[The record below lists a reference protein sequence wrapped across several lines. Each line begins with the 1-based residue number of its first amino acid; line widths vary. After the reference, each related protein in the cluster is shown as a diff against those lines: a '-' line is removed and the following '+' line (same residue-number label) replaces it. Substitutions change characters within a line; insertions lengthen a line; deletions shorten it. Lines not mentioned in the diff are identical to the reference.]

1 MEAKPPIMFPK
12 LFNGS
17 ALKGK
22 VAIAHRGKHTFV
34 DKAERLQAAG
44 AVAVIFVNDSD
55 EHFRPAAPDSGV
67 TINIP
72 CVCLRKSDG
81 EQLVSK
87 LPANISIAPHQGLSV
102 RMEWRPT
109 HTLRTTRTTC
119 VACHVLLPAAPTSR
133 SASPSL
139 CRRQRRWLTQRR
151 CDGLSNKKNPRS
163 RRSKLSAASRT
174 GCP

>member
-1 MEAKPPIMFPK
+1 MPAVEAKPPIMFPK
-12 LFNGS
+12 LFNEI

-87 LPANISIAPHQGLSV
+87 LPANISIAPHQGLSKAEAVANTKKV
-102 RMEWRPT
+102 RRVVEQKKSEIKKEQAVSSFCDW
-109 HTLRTTRTTC
+109 
-119 VACHVLLPAAPTSR
+119 LPMS
-133 SASPSL
+133 
-139 CRRQRRWLTQRR
+139 CRWSEE
-151 CDGLSNKKNPRS
+151 LSQS
-163 RRSKLSAASRT
+163 SQA
-174 GCP
+174 